1 MCYSCYQG
9 PSDTCTAK
17 TVERDLTEAAKQ
29 ALVDKHNE
37 LRRKVARGEETN
49 GPQPAASNMRKLVW
63 NEELA
68 VIAQRWA
75 DQCSFEHDTA
85 RQKTDGT
92 WVGQNLYLHGSSNL
106 KDKDTVTISSLPRNM
121 SNSIFS

>member
-1 MCYSCYQG
+1 MCLHQG
-9 PSDTCTAK
+9 PSEACTAK

-49 GPQPAASNMRKLVW
+49 GAQPAASNMKKLVW

-75 DQCSFEHDTA
+75 DQCQFDHDTGKLPHHHHHHHHHHA
-85 RQKTDGT
+85 NYD
-92 WVGQNLYLHGSSNL
+92 LHSPPE
-106 KDKDTVTISSLPRNM
+106 D
-121 SNSIFS
+121 